1 MEVFKDFYE
10 TKTKHRKLTWIQSLG
25 TCNLIGIFDQKTI
38 ELIVSTSQ
46 AAVLLLFND
55 ADQLSYS
62 EIAAQLNSNNDDLVK
77 LLCSLSLKKYKIL
90 VKDPNTETI
99 SPNDIFSFN
108 FKFTDKMRRIK
119 VARF

>member
-1 MEVFKDFYE
+1 MKQ
-10 TKTKHRKLTWIQSLG
+10 RQSIE
-25 TCNLIGIFDQKTI
+25 NLHGFSHSELATSLEDLIKKTI

-55 ADQLSYS
+55 VDQLSYS